1 MKFFSRYIFP
11 ALFGLLIYT
20 SLRLV
25 NDSMQEEQFWDRP
38 LQQNLIEIGFV
49 VMMGYVSDALLR
61 RGLER
66 FRKGQ
71 RKTGIGQ
78 VMREFGVVAL
88 VCLLLFNPVLFLIH
102 YLINDPVDWNDF
114 IIGNFLILLYV
125 LLYYAIARG
134 NRILHSYIEQKTQL
148 EKVKND
154 QLQTEL
160 KFLRA
165 QYHPHF
171 LFNALNTIY
180 FQMDESIPAAKETVE
195 KFAEL
200 LRYQL
205 YDQQMLVPVTQELGY
220 LQNFIFLQ
228 KARMPEQLKLE
239 VNFDEFLHDDK
250 VYPLLFLPL
259 VENAFKY
266 TGGNYVIRICAR
278 KENDGV
284 IFTVINSIPGSL
296 PAKKEGIGLENL
308 RRRLELLYPGAHEFH
323 AAPVEQNFKARLK
336 IPLYGY

>member
-25 NDSMQEEQFWDRP
+25 NDSMQEEQFLDRP
-38 LQQNLIEIGFV
+38 IQQNLIEIGFV
-49 VMMGYVSDALLR
+49 IIMGYVSDALLR
-61 RGLER
+61 RGLNR
-66 FRKGQ
+66 FRGGQ

-78 VMREFGVVAL
+78 VIREFGLVAL

-102 YLINDPVDWNDF
+102 YLIHDPVDWNDL

-134 NRILHSYIEQKTQL
+134 NTILHSYIEQRTQL

-205 YDQQMLVPVTQELGY
+205 YDQQRLVPVTQELGY

-228 KARMPEQLKLE
+228 KARMPDHLKLE
-239 VNFDEFLHDDK
+239 VNFDEFLHEDK

-266 TGGNYVIRICAR
+266 TGGEYEIKIC
-278 KENDGV
+278 
-284 IFTVINSIPGSL
+284 
-296 PAKKEGIGLENL
+296 AKKEMDDVVFNVTNSVPNTLSVKEGGIGLENL
-308 RRRLELLYPGAHEFH
+308 RRRLELLYPGEHEFYANIEEKH
-323 AAPVEQNFKARLK
+323 FKARLK
-336 IPLYGY
+336 IPLHAH